1 MNYLNEQLWNYA
13 ESEGLL
19 PKLDGCGRT
28 NREPPVFQRQY
39 ADQNILLPPDADDET
54 RSKVVCGV
62 SRRKRHSKFCSMKS
76 SQALAQSVFANLV
89 ASGDLHVLND
99 LVADRGL
106 PAFGVDL
113 GGAKVQLEYAVGH
126 LGEPTQS
133 RTSIDVFISGERRI
147 AVECKLTETE
157 FGKCSRV
164 PEHCSGNY
172 ERQRGR
178 KERCY
183 LSERDI
189 LYWKYAPDFFI
200 WENGRDISPCPLRFT
215 YQIARNLLAAGVL
228 ENGAVA
234 ADSSH
239 ALIIYDE
246 RNPEFGGGGKCR
258 GQFDAACNAL
268 KIPSML
274 RLCSWQSVTG
284 ELAKNAST
292 KWLAAQLQNKY
303 GF

>member
-1 MNYLNEQLWNYA
+1 
-13 ESEGLL
+13 
-19 PKLDGCGRT
+19 
-28 NREPPVFQRQY
+28 
-39 ADQNILLPPDADDET
+39 
-54 RSKVVCGV
+54 
-62 SRRKRHSKFCSMKS
+62 MKS
-76 SQALAQSVFANLV
+76 SQALTQSVFANLI
-89 ASGDLHVLND
+89 ASGDLHALND
-99 LVADRGL
+99 LAADQDL
-106 PAFGVDL
+106 PAFDIDL
-113 GGAKVQLEYAVGH
+113 NDAEVRLEYDVGH
-126 LGEPTQS
+126 LGEPTRPS
-133 RTSIDVFISGERRI
+133 SIDVFISGARRI
-147 AVECKLTETE
+147 AVECKLTEQK
-157 FGKCSRV
+157 FDKCSRV
-164 PEHCSGNY
+164 PKKCDGNY
-172 ERQRGR
+172 ARQRGR

-228 ENGAVA
+228 ENGSVA

-274 RLCSWQSVTG
+274 RSCSWQSVTG